1 MRYQLFY
8 WPEIQGRGEFVR
20 LALED
25 AGAAYD
31 DVARKSGGMD
41 RMMAMM
47 DGERDKRPP
56 FAPPFL
62 KAGKLVI
69 AQTAKILFYLGPRLK
84 LAPRDEAGRLW
95 LHQLQLTVTDF
106 VKEIH
111 DTHHPLGG
119 ELYYE
124 DAKPE
129 AKRFTENFLN
139 ERAPKY
145 LGYFETVMKK
155 SGGPYALGRKFSYV
169 DLSLFQLIE
178 GLRYAFPK
186 AMKRIEGNVPRV
198 VAVHDKVAAR
208 PRIKT
213 YLASP
218 RRIAVQRDGH
228 LPPLSGIGRGSSSP
242 REAGIS
248 HALVRMQR
256 LAAGGDRLGGDERE
270 GDHARRA
277 ARVHPVVDGAALH
290 QHVAGF
296 EMHALAVELHVDL
309 AGDHHRVVDRV
320 GAVVARRLHRGRS

>member
-8 WPEIQGRGEFVR
+8 WPDIQGRGEFVR

-25 AGAAYD
+25 AGASYE
-31 DVARKSGGMD
+31 DVARKPGGMD
-41 RMMAMM
+41 RMMTMM
-47 DGERDKRPP
+47 ESARDKRPP

-69 AQTAKILFYLGPRLK
+69 AQVAEILFYLGPRLK
-84 LAPRDEAGRLW
+84 LAPRGEADRLW

-129 AKRFTENFLN
+129 ATRYTENFLS

-145 LGYFETVMKK
+145 LGYFETVLKK
-155 SGGPYALGRKFSYV
+155 SGGAYALGRKATYL

-178 GLRYAFPK
+178 GLRYAFPN
-186 AMKRIEGNVPRV
+186 AMKRIEREVPRV
-198 VAVHDKVAAR
+198 VAVRDRMAERKQ
-208 PRIKT
+208 IKD

-218 RRIAVQRDGH
+218 RRI
-228 LPPLSGIGRGSSSP
+228 PFNESGIFRHYP
-242 REAGIS
+242 E
-248 HALVRMQR
+248 L
-256 LAAGGDRLGGDERE
+256 DE
-270 GDHARRA
+270 
-277 ARVHPVVDGAALH
+277 
-290 QHVAGF
+290 
-296 EMHALAVELHVDL
+296 
-309 AGDHHRVVDRV
+309 
-320 GAVVARRLHRGRS
+320 